1 MTSRTK
7 WLLNALLCLISIV
20 ALYLLFVAGKNIT
33 YEAQSKYFDNV
44 RTIASIIFGVTGAW
58 LAITYPKALS
68 SASAARQASADDRT
82 EALERASEDSKIL
95 IGFVQTMIISIIII
109 AISLSIPFIKEVL
122 SLYQWA
128 IDLKVYFR
136 GVLYSL
142 LGLISVVQLGLLCL
156 TLKNTYLALT
166 ELNRETAEAVTRAER
181 NRNNE
186 H

>member
-1 MTSRTK
+1 MNRRMK
-7 WLLNALLCLISIV
+7 WLLFILTSLIALVI
-20 ALYLLFVAGKNIT
+20 LYFLFIAGKNIS

-68 SASAARQASADDRT
+68 SASAARQASADERA
-82 EALERASEDSKIL
+82 EALNRATEDSKVL
-95 IGFVQTMIISIIII
+95 IGFVRTMIISIVVI
-109 AISLSIPFIKEVL
+109 AISLSIPFVKEVL
-122 SLYQWA
+122 ALYQWA
-128 IDLKVYFR
+128 IDIKEYFR
-136 GVLYSL
+136 GALYSL
-142 LGLISVVQLGLLCL
+142 LGITSIVQLGLLGL

-181 NRNNE
+181 DRNRE

>member
-1 MTSRTK
+1 MNRRMK
-7 WLLNALLCLISIV
+7 WLLFILTSLIALVI
-20 ALYLLFVAGKNIT
+20 LYFLFIAGKNIS

-68 SASAARQASADDRT
+68 SASAARQASADERV
-82 EALERASEDSKIL
+82 EALNRATEDSKIL
-95 IGFVQTMIISIIII
+95 IGFVRTMIISIVVI
-109 AISLSIPFIKEVL
+109 AISLSIPFVKEVL
-122 SLYQWA
+122 ALYQWA
-128 IDLKVYFR
+128 IDIKEYFR
-136 GVLYSL
+136 GALYSL
-142 LGLISVVQLGLLCL
+142 LGITSIVQLGLLGL

-181 NRNNE
+181 DRNRE

>member
-1 MTSRTK
+1 MK
-7 WLLNALLCLISIV
+7 WLLFILTSLIALVI
-20 ALYLLFVAGKNIT
+20 LYFLFIAGKNIS

-68 SASAARQASADDRT
+68 SASAARQASADERV
-82 EALERASEDSKIL
+82 EALNRATEDSKIL
-95 IGFVQTMIISIIII
+95 IGFVRTMIISIVVI
-109 AISLSIPFIKEVL
+109 AISLSIPFVKEVL
-122 SLYQWA
+122 ALYQWA
-128 IDLKVYFR
+128 IDIKEYFR
-136 GVLYSL
+136 GALYSL
-142 LGLISVVQLGLLCL
+142 LGITSIVQLGLLGL

-181 NRNNE
+181 DRNRE